1 MRINSFRYHNKAL
14 EWKLEPLKFKDFT
27 LLIGASG
34 VGKTQILDA
43 ILALKEIAEGASL
56 KGVEWEIEFK
66 TVNHLKYKWEGAFEN
81 KGIDTHLYRLEDKE
95 KIPERNK
102 PRILYENVYVNE
114 KQIVK
119 RTRDEI
125 IFNKGKT
132 PRLSQQESVIKLL
145 KEEDTIAPAF
155 LGFKKIIF
163 NDYSESR
170 TSGVPFNIFDVQKL
184 LKKYKTLESIR
195 KSDEDVK
202 TKLFLAYKNVPS
214 AFKKIKEHF
223 IEFFPQVENIKIEPL
238 ETEGDMPPFIN
249 EKPFI
254 QIREAGV
261 KEWIYQFR
269 VSSGMFRTLMH
280 IGELYLAS
288 EGTVIL
294 IDEFE
299 NSLGINCIDELT
311 AELLSAGRDLQ
322 FIITSHH
329 PYIINNID
337 FKHWK
342 LVTRNKGKVKTL
354 EPETLNLGK
363 SKHDAFI
370 QLINLDQYKNGIGI
384 EAA

>member
-1 MRINSFRYHNKAL
+1 MRINSFRYYNKAL
-14 EWKLEPLKFKDFT
+14 EWKLEPLKFNDFT

-43 ILALKEIAEGASL
+43 ILALKEIADGASL
-56 KGVEWEIEFK
+56 KGVEWEIEFE
-66 TVNHLKYKWEGAFEN
+66 TVNQLKYKWEGSFEN

-102 PRILYENVYVNE
+102 PRILYENVYVNK

-125 IFNKGKT
+125 IFNEGKT

-145 KEEDTIAPAF
+145 KEEDTITPAF

-163 NDYSESR
+163 NDYPESR

-184 LKKYKTLESIR
+184 LKKYQTLESIR
-195 KSDEDVK
+195 ESDEDMK

-238 ETEGDMPPFIN
+238 ETEGDMPLFIK

-311 AELLSAGRDLQ
+311 AELLSAGRNLQ

-354 EPETLNLGK
+354 EPETLSLGK

>member
-1 MRINSFRYHNKAL
+1 MRINSFKYYNKAL
-14 EWKLEPLKFKDFT
+14 EWKLEPLKFNDFT

-43 ILALKEIAEGASL
+43 ILALKEIADGASL
-56 KGVEWEIEFK
+56 KGVEWEIEFE
-66 TVNHLKYKWEGAFEN
+66 TVNQLKYKWEGSFEN
-81 KGIDTHLYRLEDKE
+81 KGIDTHLYRLGDKE

-102 PRILYENVYVNE
+102 SRILYENVYVNK

-125 IFNKGKT
+125 IFNEGKT

-145 KEEDTIAPAF
+145 KEEDTITPAF

-163 NDYSESR
+163 NDYPESR

-184 LKKYKTLESIR
+184 LKKYQTLESIR

-238 ETEGDMPPFIN
+238 ETEGDMPPFIK
-249 EKPFI
+249 EQPFI

-269 VSSGMFRTLMH
+269 VSSGMFRALMH

-354 EPETLNLGK
+354 EPETLSLGK